1 MRDDTD
7 GAPTRRDIFKA
18 GLATAGA
25 MAAGTVAVGTLGA
38 GTALAAPVPDN
49 DLAVPKDG
57 KYETVPLRRDTTTLG
72 VVQSRVRAVDG
83 ANPKPGIKDNL
94 AHMLDL
100 IDAAQGY
107 GPPNDILFFHE
118 FPITGWS
125 NKWTRKDI
133 LRFAIEIPGE
143 ETEAIARK
151 AKQYNCYIVFG
162 SYARDRDW
170 PDHVLSITSV
180 VAPTGEVIGKHWK
193 ARNIKGVFFG
203 WELFTTTVYDVMDR
217 YVEMYGIDKV
227 IPVTRTDVG
236 NIATTS
242 TQREPELVRA
252 MAMKGAEII
261 LRTATGGFSRID
273 MQATSLHNGVYSA
286 VANNAISPGNPG
298 FFEDSGS
305 GGSAIFGPDGEPLDE
320 ARSPMEQL
328 VQARLPLA
336 DFRKR
341 HRIPTV
347 HPALVMPVYQA
358 YVPRYPPN
366 LFAQYLPTD
375 LQDSGRFHKD
385 KANW

>member
-1 MRDDTD
+1 MSGKDAGNRK
-7 GAPTRRDIFKA
+7 GAPTRRDMFKA
-18 GLATAGA
+18 GLAATA
-25 MAAGTVAVGTLGA
+25 AAAVGGGMAVPATAATAKDDDLG
-38 GTALAAPVPDN
+38 
-49 DLAVPKDG
+49 VPKDG
-57 KYETVPLRRDTTTLG
+57 KYETVPLRRETTSLG
-72 VVQSRVRAVDG
+72 VVQARVRAVDA
-83 ANPKPGIKDNL
+83 ANHKVGIKSNL
-94 AHMLDL
+94 NHMLDL

-107 GPPNDILFFHE
+107 GAPNDILFFHE

-133 LRFAIEIPGE
+133 LRFALEIPGE
-143 ETEAIARK
+143 ETEAIGKK

-170 PDHVLSITSV
+170 PDHVLSITSIV
-180 VAPTGEVIGKHWK
+180 DPTGAVIAKHWK
-193 ARNIKGVFFG
+193 ARNIKGVFYG
-203 WELFTTTVYDVMDR
+203 WELFTTTIYDVLDR
-217 YVEMYGIDKV
+217 YVEMYGIDEV
-227 IPVTRTDVG
+227 LPVTRTDVG

-242 TQREPELVRA
+242 TQREPELVRG

-261 LRTATGGFSRID
+261 LRTATGGFSRVD

-286 VANNAISPGNPG
+286 VANNAISPDNPG

-305 GGSAIFGPDGEPLDE
+305 GGSAIFGPDGEPLAE

-328 VQARLPLA
+328 VQTRIPMA

-341 HRIPTV
+341 HRIPTL
-347 HPALVMPVYQA
+347 HPALVLPVYQA
-358 YVPRYPPN
+358 YVPRYSPN